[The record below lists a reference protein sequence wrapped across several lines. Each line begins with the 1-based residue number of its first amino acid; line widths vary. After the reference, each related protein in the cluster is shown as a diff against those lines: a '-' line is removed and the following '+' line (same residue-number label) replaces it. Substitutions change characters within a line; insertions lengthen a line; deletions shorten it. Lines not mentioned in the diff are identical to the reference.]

1 MTEFKDCYLLPVIP
15 RVQRPFF
22 PEFDVDGK
30 KHSFVMKKR
39 QKMYIFWSNMIEAYF
54 ILIVIK

>member
-39 QKMYIFWSNMIEAYF
+39 QKMYIF
-54 ILIVIK
+54 